1 MALLGQQGDRL
12 LKQAVVD
19 KDAYV
24 STSALVS
31 AYHLSHVSPQNNEI
45 VRVPSSFEFLYYFT
59 MYITNI
65 SLSFRSNDGS
75 KKFLKRR
82 KIHKAI

>member
-19 KDAYV
+19 KDPYV

-31 AYHLSHVSPQNNEI
+31 AYHLSHVSPQNQEI
-45 VRVPSSFEFLYYFT
+45 VCV
-59 MYITNI
+59 
-65 SLSFRSNDGS
+65 
-75 KKFLKRR
+75 
-82 KIHKAI
+82 

>member
-24 STSALVS
+24 ATSALVS
-31 AYHLSHVSPQNNEI
+31 AYHLSHVSPQNQDI
-45 VRVPSSFEFLYYFT
+45 VC
-59 MYITNI
+59 ICCNI
-65 SLSFRSNDGS
+65 AW
-75 KKFLKRR
+75 
-82 KIHKAI
+82 IHGV